1 MALKISS
8 WLKSRSEELIPYCR
22 ANHIF
27 HLNIEDRKYRNLIYN
42 DDVDLRHCW
51 EYLDKNFECYCLEQK
66 GDHNTENCSNDLYN
80 FRISFRKKKTD
91 FLMTSEGGNII
102 FTLKKNQRYFLK
114 CYDIC
119 YVSDA
124 IGFALIWQVS
134 GIKLRV
140 LYYDFYQ
147 KFCAKVKM
155 RIPNYILN
163 REITLY
169 ARTIFIFS
177 SMFDDSYKGYLVDII
192 RKHNEK

>member
-66 GDHNTENCSNDLYN
+66 GDGNTENCISDLFN

-102 FTLKKNQRYFLK
+102 FTLKKKSKVF
-114 CYDIC
+114 
-119 YVSDA
+119 
-124 IGFALIWQVS
+124 FE
-134 GIKLRV
+134 V
-140 LYYDFYQ
+140 L
-147 KFCAKVKM
+147 
-155 RIPNYILN
+155 
-163 REITLY
+163 
-169 ARTIFIFS
+169 
-177 SMFDDSYKGYLVDII
+177 
-192 RKHNEK
+192 